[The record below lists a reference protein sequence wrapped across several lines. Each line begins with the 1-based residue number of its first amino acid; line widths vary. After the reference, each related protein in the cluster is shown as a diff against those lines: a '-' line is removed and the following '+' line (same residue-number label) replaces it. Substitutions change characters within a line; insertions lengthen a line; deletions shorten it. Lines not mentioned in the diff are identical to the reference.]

1 MSEAGGESATDSA
14 ASRTASPVAE
24 QDPQRLALRQK
35 VLVVLGAAVGLAFGF
50 GPVFLGVMGI
60 VLKPMAASF
69 EWSRA
74 DVAILPTLAYAGL
87 AFGAPLSGYIADRR
101 GWNKVIAFSIGLLF
115 LGMMA
120 IAVAPANHAYI
131 IAVGVLIGLVG
142 TATSPAGYIAVIS
155 LVFDRRLGMAM
166 GLAMIGTGVGATT
179 LPIIAGMLSEL
190 MDWRWTFACVGGLG
204 LVLGWLAHRLI
215 FGVLGRGES
224 RAHSR
229 KELLPVGEGLSLGEA
244 LRGYRFWLIA
254 VVAALVGGTTEGAFM
269 HLVSHATDRG
279 VSLSLA
285 AQSAGLMGLGVGVAR
300 TGVGLLLDKM
310 FAPLVALCSFFLG
323 AAGLYL
329 LTADIVQFPW
339 LLPLATLLVGLAMGA
354 QGDLVPFLAKRYFG
368 VRAIGSIFGAL
379 VGLFAVGAAL
389 GTYAYGW
396 SFDLLKSYA
405 PGYQAAAVICGACGL
420 AVLLL
425 GRYRYTPARAAQ

>member
-1 MSEAGGESATDSA
+1 MTDIAAGSTEC
-14 ASRTASPVAE
+14 VLEE
-24 QDPQRLALRQK
+24 QDRLRLTLRQK
-35 VLVVLGAAVGLAFGF
+35 VLVVLGAAIGLAFGF
-50 GPVFLGVMGI
+50 GPIFLGVMGI

-69 EWSRA
+69 DWSRA

-87 AFGAPLSGYIADRR
+87 ALGAPLSGHIADRR
-101 GWNKVIAFSIGLLF
+101 GWNKVIAISIGLLF

-131 IAVGVLIGLVG
+131 IAVGILIGLVG
-142 TATSPAGYIAVIS
+142 TATTPAGYIAVIS
-155 LVFDRRLGMAM
+155 LVFDRHLGMAM
-166 GLAMIGTGVGATT
+166 GLAMIGIGIGAAT
-179 LPIIAGMLSEL
+179 LPIIAGMLVEL
-190 MDWRWTFACVGGLG
+190 MDWRWTFACIGGLG
-204 LVLGWLAHRLI
+204 LVLGWVSHRLI
-215 FGVLGRGES
+215 FGVLGAGETAAGS
-224 RAHSR
+224 GRTARAA
-229 KELLPVGEGLSLGEA
+229 KELLPVGEGLSLSEA
-244 LRGYRFWLIA
+244 VRGYRFWLIA

-300 TGVGLLLDKM
+300 TGVGLLLDKV
-310 FAPLVALCSFFLG
+310 FAPLVAMCSFFLG
-323 AAGLYL
+323 GAGLYL
-329 LTADIVQFPW
+329 LTTDIVQFPW
-339 LLPLATLLVGLAMGA
+339 LLPLSTLLVGLAMGA

-396 SFDLLKSYA
+396 AFDLMKSYT
-405 PGYQAAAVICGACGL
+405 PGYQAAAIVCGVCGL

-425 GRYRYTPARAAQ
+425 GRYRFVPVEEGT